1 MYDESSAIK
10 IIEVAEQCAQ
20 FLKSLNN
27 ISKTSEEKK
36 VVEIDGFLLNKYD
49 FLKQI
54 VRPKVDLKIEIISK
68 GGKLLAN
75 EQKLFQVIL
84 NLVINSKD
92 AIQNNGQ
99 IIIRKSLQKNML
111 HIEVEDNGEGIPE
124 EMADKIFNKFFT
136 TKENLGT
143 GLGLYATKIFVEEIG
158 GNISFKSK
166 RGAGTI
172 FYLDFEAIE

>member
-1 MYDESSAIK
+1 
-10 IIEVAEQCAQ
+10 
-20 FLKSLNN
+20 
-27 ISKTSEEKK
+27 
-36 VVEIDGFLLNKYD
+36 
-49 FLKQI
+49 
-54 VRPKVDLKIEIISK
+54 
-68 GGKLLAN
+68 
-75 EQKLFQVIL
+75 
-84 NLVINSKD
+84 
-92 AIQNNGQ
+92 
-99 IIIRKSLQKNML
+99 ML